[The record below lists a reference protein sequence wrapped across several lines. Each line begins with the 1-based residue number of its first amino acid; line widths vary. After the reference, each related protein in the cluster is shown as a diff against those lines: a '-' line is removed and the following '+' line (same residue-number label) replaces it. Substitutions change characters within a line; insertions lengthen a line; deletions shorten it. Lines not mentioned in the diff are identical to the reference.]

1 MQFSAM
7 KFRIIIDSYHDAA
20 TNMAIDEAIL
30 RTRKSK
36 DFNTLRLYHWDPS
49 AVSIGYFQSI
59 FDEINLEYAEKNRI
73 SVIRRITG
81 GGAVYHDH
89 RGDLTYSII
98 VNQGFPGISNLK
110 ESYTVLSSGLLK
122 GLIKFGLDAKFEGI
136 NDISV
141 NSKKISGNAQT
152 RRFES
157 VLQHGTLLLS
167 VNPEL
172 MFSVLKVDNEKMK
185 DKLIKNVYEHVTSIE
200 KELGEFDVLKLKN
213 SIVEGYK
220 SSFPEFEFIAGTLD
234 PDEVNLIDMIKK
246 ERYLERSWNF
256 KK

>member
-1 MQFSAM
+1 M
-7 KFRIIIDSYHDAA
+7 KFRLIIDSYHDAA

-30 RTRKSK
+30 RARKNK

-59 FDEINLEYAEKNRI
+59 FDEINLEFANAHKI

-89 RGDLTYSII
+89 KGDLTYSIV
-98 VNQGFPGISNLK
+98 VNQDFPMLNNVK
-110 ESYTVLSSGLLK
+110 ESYIILSSGILT
-122 GLIKFGLDAKFEGI
+122 GLIKFGLNAKFEGI

-141 NSKKISGNAQT
+141 NNKKISGNAQT

-157 VLQHGTLLLS
+157 ILQHGTLILS

-172 MFSVLKVDNEKMK
+172 MFSVLKIDNEKIK
-185 DKLIKNVYEHVTSIE
+185 DKLIKNVYERVTSIE
-200 KELGEFDVLKLKN
+200 KELGTFDLSRLKDCV
-213 SIVEGYK
+213 VEGYK
-220 SSFPEFEFIAGTLD
+220 ISFPDFEFTAGALD
-234 PDEVNLIDMIKK
+234 TDELNMIETIKS
-246 ERYLERSWNF
+246 ERYLNKSWNF

>member
-1 MQFSAM
+1 M
-7 KFRIIIDSYHDAA
+7 KFRVIVDSYHDAA

-30 RTRKSK
+30 RSRKSK

-59 FDEINLEYAEKNRI
+59 FDEINMEYAEKNRI

-89 RGDLTYSII
+89 KGDLTYSII
-98 VNQGFPGISNLK
+98 VDPSFAGITNLK
-110 ESYTVLSSGLLK
+110 ESYTILSSGLLE
-122 GLIKFGLDAKFEGI
+122 GLIRFGINAKFEGI

-141 NSKKISGNAQT
+141 NNKKISGNAQT
-152 RRFES
+152 RRFGS

-185 DKLIKNVYEHVTSIE
+185 DKLIKNVYERVTSIE
-200 KELGEFDVLKLKN
+200 KELGEFDISKLKN

-220 SSFPEFEFIAGTLD
+220 TSFSEFEFIAGTLD
-234 PDEVNLIDMIKK
+234 QDEVNLIEPIRK
-246 ERYLERSWNF
+246 ERYLDRSWNF

>member
-1 MQFSAM
+1 M
-7 KFRIIIDSYHDAA
+7 KFRLIMDSYHDAA

-30 RTRKSK
+30 RSRKNK

-59 FDEINLEYAEKNRI
+59 FDEINIEYAEKNRI

-98 VNQGFPGISNLK
+98 VDSNFAGITNLK
-110 ESYTVLSSGLLK
+110 ESYTILSSGLLE
-122 GLIKFGLDAKFEGI
+122 GLIRFGLNAKFEGI

-141 NSKKISGNAQT
+141 NNKKISGNAQT
-152 RRFES
+152 RRFGS

-185 DKLIKNVYEHVTSIE
+185 DKLIKNVYERVTSIE
-200 KELGEFDVLKLKN
+200 KELGKFDILKLKK

-220 SSFPEFEFIAGTLD
+220 SSFSEFEFVEGALD
-234 PDEVNLIDMIKK
+234 PDEVELIEPIKK
-246 ERYLERSWNF
+246 ERYMERSWNF